1 MLSVMTMQLNIH
13 ARTFSAKFLPLLND
27 YSHRWE
33 IYKGSAGSGKSHF
46 ITQKIIIKALRE
58 KRRVMICR
66 RYGTTMRNSVFK
78 LFKDVIESFK
88 ITHLTRIKESDMSIT
103 LPNGSEIIFVGLDN
117 EEKLLSI
124 AGITDVFIEEVYEV
138 PKEIVDQLNLRMR
151 GKAPNQQIYMA
162 FNPISAKH
170 WLYDFCEGSTRPESS
185 IYSQSTFR
193 DNPFL
198 PDEYVKALEDMYR
211 TNPNKARVF
220 CDGNWGADVEGLV
233 YKNHVLSDFDIN
245 ELIKQGLEVR
255 VGIDWGFVDPTTVV
269 VSLFDKPKKEIYI
282 IGEFYKRGATLEEIK
297 DGIIQLGIS
306 KQKMYCDGAEPDKVD
321 YLRRNGFN
329 AVSAKKGAGS
339 VKAGISFLQDMKII
353 CHESCVNVAAE
364 LENYVYLKDKKTGQ
378 YIEDS
383 YDHDFSHTMDAL
395 RYSYSDL
402 YSAARLTSAKLMLGI

>member
-1 MLSVMTMQLNIH
+1 MTMQLNIH

-170 WLYDFCEGSTRPESS
+170 WLYDFCEGATRPESS

>member
-1 MLSVMTMQLNIH
+1 MQLNIH

-170 WLYDFCEGSTRPESS
+170 WLYDFCEGATRPESS

-198 PDEYVKALEDMYR
+198 PNEYVKALEDMYR

-233 YKNHVLSDFDIN
+233 YKNHVLSNFDIN

-282 IGEFYKRGATLEEIK
+282 IGEYYKRGATLEEIK
-297 DGIIQLGIS
+297 DGIIGLGIS

>member
-1 MLSVMTMQLNIH
+1 MQLNIH

-124 AGITDVFIEEVYEV
+124 AGITDIFIEEVYEV

-170 WLYDFCEGSTRPESS
+170 WLYDFCEGATRPESS

-233 YKNHVLSDFDIN
+233 YKNHILSDFDIN

-282 IGEFYKRGATLEEIK
+282 IGEFYKRGATLEEIR
-297 DGIIQLGIS
+297 DGIVQLGIS

>member
-1 MLSVMTMQLNIH
+1 MQLNIH

-170 WLYDFCEGSTRPESS
+170 WLYDFCEGATRPESS

-233 YKNHVLSDFDIN
+233 YKNHIVSDFDIN

-378 YIEDS
+378 YVEDS

>member
-1 MLSVMTMQLNIH
+1 MQLNIH

-185 IYSQSTFR
+185 IYSESTFR

-282 IGEFYKRGATLEEIK
+282 IGEYYKRGATLEEIK
-297 DGIIQLGIS
+297 DGIIGLGIS

>member
-1 MLSVMTMQLNIH
+1 MQLNIH

-88 ITHLTRIKESDMSIT
+88 ITHLTRIKESDMGIV

>member
-1 MLSVMTMQLNIH
+1 MQLNIH

-124 AGITDVFIEEVYEV
+124 SGITDVFIEEVYEV

-233 YKNHVLSDFDIN
+233 YKNHILSDFDIN

>member
-1 MLSVMTMQLNIH
+1 MTMQLNMH

-124 AGITDVFIEEVYEV
+124 AGITDIFIEEVYEV

-297 DGIIQLGIS
+297 DGIIGLGIS

-353 CHESCVNVAAE
+353 CHESCVNVATE

>member
-1 MLSVMTMQLNIH
+1 MTMQLNIH

-170 WLYDFCEGSTRPESS
+170 WLYDFCEGATRPESS

-233 YKNHVLSDFDIN
+233 YKNHVVSDFDIN

-297 DGIIQLGIS
+297 DGIVQLGIS

>member
-1 MLSVMTMQLNIH
+1 MQLNIH
-13 ARTFSAKFLPLLND
+13 ARTFGAKFLPLLND

-78 LFKDVIESFK
+78 LFKDVLESFK

-170 WLYDFCEGSTRPESS
+170 WLYDFCEGATRPESS

-233 YKNHVLSDFDIN
+233 YKNHILSDFDIN

>member
-1 MLSVMTMQLNIH
+1 MQLNIH

-124 AGITDVFIEEVYEV
+124 AGITDIFIEEVYEV

-269 VSLFDKPKKEIYI
+269 VSLFDKSKKEIYI

>member
-1 MLSVMTMQLNIH
+1 MQLNIH

-88 ITHLTRIKESDMSIT
+88 ITHLTRIKESDMSIM

-124 AGITDVFIEEVYEV
+124 AGITDIFIEEVYEV

-297 DGIIQLGIS
+297 DGIIGLGIS

>member
-1 MLSVMTMQLNIH
+1 MQLNIH

-124 AGITDVFIEEVYEV
+124 AGITDIFIEEVYEV

-220 CDGNWGADVEGLV
+220 CDGNWGSDVEGLV

-297 DGIIQLGIS
+297 DGIIGLGIS

-353 CHESCVNVAAE
+353 CHESCANVAAE

>member
-1 MLSVMTMQLNIH
+1 MQLNIH

-124 AGITDVFIEEVYEV
+124 AGITDIFIEEVYEV

-282 IGEFYKRGATLEEIK
+282 IGEYYKRGATLEEIK

>member
-1 MLSVMTMQLNIH
+1 MQLNIH

-124 AGITDVFIEEVYEV
+124 AGITDIFIEEVYEV

-255 VGIDWGFVDPTTVV
+255 VGIAWGFVDPTTVV

>member
-1 MLSVMTMQLNIH
+1 MQLNIH

-124 AGITDVFIEEVYEV
+124 AGITDIFIEEVYEV

-255 VGIDWGFVDPTTVV
+255 VGVDWGFVDPTTVV

>member
-1 MLSVMTMQLNIH
+1 MTMQLNIH

-124 AGITDVFIEEVYEV
+124 AGITDIFIEEVYEV

-170 WLYDFCEGSTRPESS
+170 WLYDFCEGATRPESS

-233 YKNHVLSDFDIN
+233 YKNHILSDFDIN

>member
-1 MLSVMTMQLNIH
+1 MQLNIH

-88 ITHLTRIKESDMSIT
+88 ITHLARIKESDMSIT

-339 VKAGISFLQDMKII
+339 VKAGISFLQDMRII

-364 LENYVYLKDKKTGQ
+364 LGNYVYLKDKKTGQ
-378 YIEDS
+378 YVEDS
-383 YDHDFSHTMDAL
+383 YDHDFSHAMDAL

>member
-1 MLSVMTMQLNIH
+1 MQLNIH

-124 AGITDVFIEEVYEV
+124 AGITDIFIEEVYEV

-297 DGIIQLGIS
+297 DGIIRLGIS

>member
-1 MLSVMTMQLNIH
+1 MQLNIH

-170 WLYDFCEGSTRPESS
+170 WLYDFCEGATRPESS

-233 YKNHVLSDFDIN
+233 YKNHVFSDFDIN

>member
-1 MLSVMTMQLNIH
+1 MQLNIH

-170 WLYDFCEGSTRPESS
+170 WLYDFCEGATRPESS

-297 DGIIQLGIS
+297 DGIVQLGIS

>member
-1 MLSVMTMQLNIH
+1 MQLNIH

-124 AGITDVFIEEVYEV
+124 AGITDIFIEEVYEV

-233 YKNHVLSDFDIN
+233 YKNHVVSDFDIN

>member
-1 MLSVMTMQLNIH
+1 MQLNIH

-185 IYSQSTFR
+185 IYSESTFR

-353 CHESCVNVAAE
+353 CHKSCVNVAAE

-378 YIEDS
+378 YVEDS

>member
-1 MLSVMTMQLNIH
+1 MQLNIH

-58 KRRVMICR
+58 KRRVLICR

-185 IYSQSTFR
+185 IYSESTFR

-233 YKNHVLSDFDIN
+233 YKNHILSDFDIN

-297 DGIIQLGIS
+297 DGITQLGIS

>member
-1 MLSVMTMQLNIH
+1 MTMQLNIH

-170 WLYDFCEGSTRPESS
+170 WLYDFCEGTTRPESS

>member
-1 MLSVMTMQLNIH
+1 MQLNIH

-170 WLYDFCEGSTRPESS
+170 WLYDFCEGATRPESS

-297 DGIIQLGIS
+297 DGIIGLGIS

>member
-1 MLSVMTMQLNIH
+1 MQLNIH

-233 YKNHVLSDFDIN
+233 YKNHILSDFDIN

>member
-1 MLSVMTMQLNIH
+1 MQLNIH

-233 YKNHVLSDFDIN
+233 YKNHILSDFDIN
-245 ELIKQGLEVR
+245 EVIKQGLEVR

-282 IGEFYKRGATLEEIK
+282 IGEFYRRGATLEEIK

>member
-1 MLSVMTMQLNIH
+1 MQLNIH

-269 VSLFDKPKKEIYI
+269 VSMFDKPKKEIYI

-297 DGIIQLGIS
+297 DGIVQLGIS

>member
-1 MLSVMTMQLNIH
+1 MQLNIH

-170 WLYDFCEGSTRPESS
+170 WLYDFCEGATRPESS

-282 IGEFYKRGATLEEIK
+282 IGEFYKRGATLE
-297 DGIIQLGIS
+297 
-306 KQKMYCDGAEPDKVD
+306 
-321 YLRRNGFN
+321 
-329 AVSAKKGAGS
+329 
-339 VKAGISFLQDMKII
+339 
-353 CHESCVNVAAE
+353 
-364 LENYVYLKDKKTGQ
+364 
-378 YIEDS
+378 DS
-383 YDHDFSHTMDAL
+383 PM
-395 RYSYSDL
+395 
-402 YSAARLTSAKLMLGI
+402 I

>member
-1 MLSVMTMQLNIH
+1 MQLNIH

-185 IYSQSTFR
+185 IYSESTFR

-233 YKNHVLSDFDIN
+233 YKNHVISDFDIN

>member
-1 MLSVMTMQLNIH
+1 MINLQISKKI
-13 ARTFSAKFLPLLND
+13 FSPHFMPLLND
-27 YSHRWE
+27 YTNRWE

-46 ITQKIIIKALRE
+46 ITQKIILKCLKE
-58 KRRVMICR
+58 KRRVMVCR

-78 LFKDVIESFK
+78 LFKDVLESFK
-88 ITHLTRIKESDMSIT
+88 ITNLTKIKESDMSIL

-124 AGITDVFIEEVYEV
+124 AGITDVFVEEVFEV
-138 PKEIVDQLNLRMR
+138 SKEVVDQLNLRMR
-151 GKAPNQQIYMA
+151 GKADNQQIFMA
-162 FNPISAKH
+162 FNPISSKH
-170 WLYDFCEGSTRPESS
+170 WLFDFCEGATRPENAF
-185 IYSQSTFR
+185 YSQSTFR

-198 PDEYVKALEDMYR
+198 PKDYINALEDLYR

-233 YKNHVLSDFDIN
+233 YKNHIVEEFDIN
-245 ELIKQGLEVR
+245 EAIKRGLEVR

-269 VSLFDKPKKEIYI
+269 VSLFDKTKKEIYV
-282 IGEFYKRGATLEEIK
+282 IGEYYKRGATLEEIK
-297 DGIIQLGIS
+297 DGILELGIK

-329 AVSAKKGAGS
+329 AVSAKKGVGS

-353 CHESCVNVAAE
+353 CHESCVHVAAE

-378 YIEDS
+378 YVEDS

>member
-1 MLSVMTMQLNIH
+1 MQINIH

-58 KRRVMICR
+58 KRRVMVCR

-88 ITHLTRIKESDMSIT
+88 ITHLTRIKESDMGIV

-170 WLYDFCEGSTRPESS
+170 WLYDFCEGTTRPESS

-220 CDGNWGADVEGLV
+220 CDGEWGADVEGLV
-233 YKNHVLSDFDIN
+233 YKNHILSDFDIN
-245 ELIKQGLEVR
+245 ELIKKGLEVR

-269 VSLFDKPKKEIYI
+269 VSLFDKAKKEIYV

-297 DGIIQLGIS
+297 EGIVMLGIS

-339 VKAGISFLQDMKII
+339 VKAGISFLQDMRII

-364 LENYVYLKDKKTGQ
+364 LGNYVYLKDKKTGQ
-378 YIEDS
+378 YVEDS

>member
-1 MLSVMTMQLNIH
+1 MTMQLNIH

-170 WLYDFCEGSTRPESS
+170 WLYDFCEGATRPESS

-297 DGIIQLGIS
+297 DGIIGLGIS

>member
-1 MLSVMTMQLNIH
+1 MTMQLNIH

-124 AGITDVFIEEVYEV
+124 AGITDIFIEEVYEV

-297 DGIIQLGIS
+297 EGIIELGIS

-378 YIEDS
+378 YVEDS

>member
-1 MLSVMTMQLNIH
+1 MQLNIH

-58 KRRVMICR
+58 KRRVMVCR

-124 AGITDVFIEEVYEV
+124 AGITDIFIEEVYEV

-297 DGIIQLGIS
+297 DGIVQLGIS

-383 YDHDFSHTMDAL
+383 YDHDFSHAMDAL

>member
-1 MLSVMTMQLNIH
+1 MQLNIH

-269 VSLFDKPKKEIYI
+269 VSLFDKQKKEIYI

-297 DGIIQLGIS
+297 DGIIGLGIS

>member
-1 MLSVMTMQLNIH
+1 MTMQLNIH

-124 AGITDVFIEEVYEV
+124 AGITDIFIEEVYEV

-233 YKNHVLSDFDIN
+233 YKNHVVSDFDIN

-353 CHESCVNVAAE
+353 CHESCVNVATE

>member
-1 MLSVMTMQLNIH
+1 MQLNIH

-124 AGITDVFIEEVYEV
+124 AGITDIFIEEVYEV

-198 PDEYVKALEDMYR
+198 PNEYVKALEDMYR

-297 DGIIQLGIS
+297 DGIIELGIS